1 MPSVALE
8 DPRELEIRALLAQ
21 SDSYSASRYPPES
34 QHQADIGSLTAANV
48 RFFAARSAGA
58 AVGCGALVIGNDGTA
73 ELKRMFVDP
82 AARGKGIGQALLQA
96 IEVAAFDEGVRLI
109 RLETGIHNTEALRL
123 YRRFGYVDGG
133 SFGNYRN
140 DPLSVFM
147 EKPLT

>member
-109 RLETGIHNTEALRL
+109 RLETGT
-123 YRRFGYVDGG
+123 
-133 SFGNYRN
+133 
-140 DPLSVFM
+140 
-147 EKPLT
+147 